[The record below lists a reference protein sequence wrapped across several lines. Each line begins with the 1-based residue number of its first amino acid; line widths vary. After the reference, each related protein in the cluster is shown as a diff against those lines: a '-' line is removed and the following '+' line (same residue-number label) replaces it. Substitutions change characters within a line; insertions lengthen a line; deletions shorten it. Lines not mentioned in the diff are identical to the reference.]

1 MFKTIDREN
10 SEQITGFQFV
20 SNDELVKVSK
30 DYNHVNIETPET
42 ELYIN
47 ALDLDLLIKAL
58 QELQKL

>member
-10 SEQITGFQFV
+10 AEQITGVQFV
-20 SNDELVKVSK
+20 SNDDLVKVSK
-30 DYNHVNIETPET
+30 DYNYIYIETPET